1 MYIVTMKQ
9 YKLRHTARWYK
20 MTSPRISTDLL
31 RNNGICDHTKGI
43 PIHF

>member
-9 YKLRHTARWYK
+9 YKLWCTARWNK
-20 MTSPRISTDLL
+20 ITSPRVSTDLL
-31 RNNGICDHTKGI
+31 RNNGICDRTKGI